1 MQIVNALPLQ
11 WRKSLTSCGQTNRR
25 VFVFKDQVKLRF
37 KNKETLISKAVS
49 KDIYSGIRS
58 KFETASTA
66 QGKYMEQFL
75 NVDLNW
81 QEIYNLPFKV
91 LIDSREFQYRILH
104 RFLTTSS
111 FLYKIGLIASPLC
124 TFCGLESEWP
134 RAFT

>member
-1 MQIVNALPLQ
+1 MQIINALPPQ

-58 KFETASTA
+58 KFETAPTA
-66 QGKYMEQFL
+66 QGKYKEQFPK
-75 NVDLNW
+75 VDLNW

-91 LIDSREFQYRILH
+91 LIDSNSREFQYN
-104 RFLTTSS
+104 S
-111 FLYKIGLIASPLC
+111 
-124 TFCGLESEWP
+124 
-134 RAFT
+134 